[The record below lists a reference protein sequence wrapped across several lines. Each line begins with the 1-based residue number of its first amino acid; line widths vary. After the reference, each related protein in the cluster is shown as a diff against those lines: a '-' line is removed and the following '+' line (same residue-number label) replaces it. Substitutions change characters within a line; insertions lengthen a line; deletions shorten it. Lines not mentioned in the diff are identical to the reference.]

1 MSELLVLIQPW
12 SNIEITKY
20 LDNNFN
26 GLYSRNDLPEIKDGA
41 HLAKFQYQRKQTHWI
56 SLFVDKEIAVCF
68 DYFGIEYN
76 LPEILNK
83 IKDK

>member
-41 HLAKFQYQRKQTHWI
+41 HLAKFQ
-56 SLFVDKEIAVCF
+56 
-68 DYFGIEYN
+68 
-76 LPEILNK
+76 
-83 IKDK
+83 